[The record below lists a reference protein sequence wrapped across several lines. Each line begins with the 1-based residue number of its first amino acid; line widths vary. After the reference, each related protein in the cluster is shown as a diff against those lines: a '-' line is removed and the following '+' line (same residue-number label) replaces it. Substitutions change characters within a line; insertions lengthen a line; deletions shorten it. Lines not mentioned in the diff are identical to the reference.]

1 MFEST
6 DRPAPPGGALD
17 SGRKGQE
24 GTGLRPSGRGAPR
37 PVERP
42 LKDLVPADHAVPAGS
57 VELRSGSWQWTL
69 RLAGDGDPMEGAT
82 LLLTDPSDP
91 RRRMEVSG
99 LPRNGVS
106 ESEVPYF
113 ARRCE
118 ARWVPAGPGEYVVR
132 VVRLPIDLAT
142 PFGTRI
148 GLRIRVLTPAGGW
161 REGSLA
167 PGIRLGDLTDEEVC
181 AAANR
186 SRPVPGG
193 GFSAP

>member
-6 DRPAPPGGALD
+6 DRPPTPGGSVE

-24 GTGLRPSGRGAPR
+24 GTGLRPSVRTPPR
-37 PVERP
+37 AITRE
-42 LKDLVPADHAVPAGS
+42 LKDLVPADRAVPTGS
-57 VELRSGSWQWTL
+57 VDLRSGSWHWTL
-69 RLAGDGDPMEGAT
+69 RMPRDGDPVEGST

-91 RRRMEVSG
+91 RRRMEVRG
-99 LPRNGVS
+99 LPGNGVS

-118 ARWVPAGPGEYVVR
+118 VRWVPAGPGEYVVR

-181 AAANR
+181 AAADR
-186 SRPVPGG
+186 ARPVPGG